1 MNLYQVYESIFPKE
15 ILRGRVS
22 MENKKIIIAAA
33 AATVC
38 AAGLTAAAVIV
49 CKRLFEKTYFSV
61 N

>member
-1 MNLYQVYESIFPKE
+1 MNLYQVCESIFPKE

-22 MENKKIIIAAA
+22 MENKKIIIA

>member
-1 MNLYQVYESIFPKE
+1 MNKGK
-15 ILRGRVS
+15 IL
-22 MENKKIIIAAA
+22 IAAA

-38 AAGLTAAAVIV
+38 VAGLTVTAVIV

>member
-1 MNLYQVYESIFPKE
+1 
-15 ILRGRVS
+15 

-38 AAGLTAAAVIV
+38 VAGLTVTAVIV

>member
-1 MNLYQVYESIFPKE
+1 MK
-15 ILRGRVS
+15 
-22 MENKKIIIAAA
+22 NKKIIAVAA

-38 AAGLTAAAVIV
+38 AVGISAAAVIV